1 MSKPQ
6 IILIAVAVA
15 GLTLY
20 GFLREGGNEHAERE
34 VGLDSKEAQAALAM
48 FRQLSESTNYL
59 AQFLSP
65 KANPIAKR
73 MLHQRA
79 RQLSESTEVTL
90 KQAAWFGEYLRVE
103 ILGVTKAGDTNSHWF
118 LLTEDE
124 GGRLRLM
131 GVQN

>member
-1 MSKPQ
+1 M
-6 IILIAVAVA
+6 IVVAVA
-15 GLTLY
+15 GLALY
-20 GFLREGGNEHAERE
+20 GFLRQGGDEYAERE
-34 VGLDSKEAQAALAM
+34 VGLDSKEARATLAM
-48 FRQLSESTNYL
+48 FRKLAKSTNHL
-59 AQFLSP
+59 AQFMSP

-90 KQAAWFGEYLRVE
+90 KQAAWSGEYFRVE

-118 LLTEDE
+118 LLAEDE
-124 GGRLRLM
+124 GGELRLM

>member
-6 IILIAVAVA
+6 IILIVVAVA
-15 GLTLY
+15 GLALY
-20 GFLREGGNEHAERE
+20 GFLRQGGDEYAERE
-34 VGLDSKEAQAALAM
+34 VGLDSKDARAALM
-48 FRQLSESTNYL
+48 LFRKLSKSTNHI

-90 KQAAWFGEYLRVE
+90 KQAAWFGDFLRVE

-124 GGRLRLM
+124 GGELRLM

>member
-1 MSKPQ
+1 M
-6 IILIAVAVA
+6 IAVAVA
-15 GLTLY
+15 GLALY
-20 GFLREGGNEHAERE
+20 GFLREGGSEFTERE
-34 VGLDSKEAQAALAM
+34 VELDSKEAKAALAM
-48 FRQLSESTNYL
+48 FRQLAESTNHL

-79 RQLSESTEVTL
+79 RQISESTEVTL
-90 KQAAWFGEYLRVE
+90 KQAAWSGDFLRVE
-103 ILGVTKAGDTNSHWF
+103 ILGVTKAGATNSHWF

-124 GGRLRLM
+124 GGKLRLM

>member
-1 MSKPQ
+1 MSKAK
-6 IILIAVAVA
+6 IILIVVAVA
-15 GLTLY
+15 GLALY
-20 GFLREGGNEHAERE
+20 GFLRQGGDEYAERE
-34 VGLDSKEAQAALAM
+34 VGLDSKEARAALAM
-48 FRQLSESTNYL
+48 FRKLAKSTNHL
-59 AQFLSP
+59 AQFMSP

-90 KQAAWFGEYLRVE
+90 KQAAWFGDFLRVE

-124 GGRLRLM
+124 GGELRLM

>member
-1 MSKPQ
+1 MTV
-6 IILIAVAVA
+6 VAVA
-15 GLTLY
+15 GLAIY

-34 VGLDSKEAQAALAM
+34 VRLDSKEARAALAM
-48 FRQLSESTNYL
+48 FRQLSESTNYF

-65 KANPIAKR
+65 KASPIAKR

-90 KQAAWFGEYLRVE
+90 KQAAWSGDFLRVE
-103 ILGVTKAGDTNSHWF
+103 ILGVTTAGGTNSHWF

-124 GGRLRLM
+124 GGELRLM

>member
-1 MSKPQ
+1 
-6 IILIAVAVA
+6 
-15 GLTLY
+15 
-20 GFLREGGNEHAERE
+20 
-34 VGLDSKEAQAALAM
+34 M

-65 KANPIAKR
+65 KASPIAKR

-90 KQAAWFGEYLRVE
+90 KQAAWSDDFLRVE
-103 ILGVTKAGDTNSHWF
+103 ILGVTKVGDTNSHWF
-118 LLTEDE
+118 LLTAGE
-124 GGRLRLM
+124 GGELRLM

>member
-6 IILIAVAVA
+6 IILIVVAVA
-15 GLTLY
+15 GLALY
-20 GFLREGGNEHAERE
+20 GFLRLGDDEYAERE
-34 VGLDSKEAQAALAM
+34 VGLDSKDARAALM
-48 FRQLSESTNYL
+48 LFRKLSKSTNHL

-73 MLHQRA
+73 MLHQRT

-90 KQAAWFGEYLRVE
+90 KQAAWFGDFLRVE

-124 GGRLRLM
+124 GGELRLM

>member
-6 IILIAVAVA
+6 IILIVVAVA
-15 GLTLY
+15 GLALY
-20 GFLREGGNEHAERE
+20 GFLRQGGDEYAERE
-34 VGLDSKEAQAALAM
+34 VGLDSKDAQAALM
-48 FRQLSESTNYL
+48 LFRKLSKSTNHL

-90 KQAAWFGEYLRVE
+90 KQAAWFGDFLRVE

-124 GGRLRLM
+124 GGELRLM